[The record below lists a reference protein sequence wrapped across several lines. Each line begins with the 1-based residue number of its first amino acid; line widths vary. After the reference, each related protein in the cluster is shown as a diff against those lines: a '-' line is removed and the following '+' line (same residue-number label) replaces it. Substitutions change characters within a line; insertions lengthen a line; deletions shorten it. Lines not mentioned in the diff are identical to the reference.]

1 MTEAGFSVHAT
12 AIVVGKT
19 GLLFSG
25 PSGWGKSMLAFTC
38 MTEARRL
45 GLFTA
50 LVADDQVL
58 LSREAGA
65 VIATCPPSIT
75 GLIELRGTG
84 IVRQDHIPRA
94 AMHYAVLP
102 GCATG
107 ENRVPPEGEMVSL
120 AAGFSLPALRLLTG
134 VSSPLAILMAKVP
147 DIGR

>member
-1 MTEAGFSVHAT
+1 MTTAPNIHAT
-12 AIVVGKT
+12 AIIVGRT

-58 LSREAGA
+58 LFKEAGT
-65 VIATCPPSIT
+65 VIAACPPSIA

-84 IVRQDHIPRA
+84 IVQQDHIPRA
-94 AMHYAVLP
+94 PMHYAVLP
-102 GCATG
+102 GSASG
-107 ENRVPPEGEMVSL
+107 EDRVPPEGEIVSL

-134 VSSPLAILMAKVP
+134 VSSPLAILMAKAA
-147 DIGR
+147 DIGH

>member
-1 MTEAGFSVHAT
+1 MSEAAFNIHAT

-58 LSREAGA
+58 LSGGAGT
-65 VIATCPPSIT
+65 VIATCPPSIA

-84 IVRQDHIPRA
+84 IVHQDHVPQA

-102 GCATG
+102 GCAAG
-107 ENRVPPEGEMVSL
+107 ENRVPPEGEIVSL
-120 AAGFSLPALRLLTG
+120 ATGFSLPALRLLTG

>member
-1 MTEAGFSVHAT
+1 MHAT

-50 LVADDQVL
+50 LVADDQVF
-58 LSREAGA
+58 LSEEAGA
-65 VIATCPPSIT
+65 VIAACPPSIA

-84 IVRQDHIPRA
+84 IVHQDHVPQA
-94 AMHYAVLP
+94 VMHYAVLP
-102 GCATG
+102 GSASG
-107 ENRVPPEGEMVSL
+107 ENRVPPEGEIVSL
-120 AAGFSLPALRLLTG
+120 ATGFSLTALRLLTG